1 MRAPSRPAGSAPRPG
16 SRRRRRVDCTPGRTC
31 RSGRHRARGQGD
43 PRTGRRGGPSAGCP
57 PNGVRPPPPS
67 GRSAGPP
74 GYQVAECP
82 NLGPVSAERTAAS
95 SGVGFRSDRGPVLIG
110 VMLSTALVAID
121 ATVIATAVPSVVAD
135 LGGFAQFPWLF
146 SVYLLAQAVTVPV
159 YGKLADV
166 FGRKP
171 VMLFGIGLFLLG
183 SVLCGLS
190 WDMTALIAFRAVQG
204 LGAGAVQPMSMT
216 IVGDLYS
223 LEERAKVQGY
233 IASVWGISSVVGPT
247 LGGVFSEYV
256 SWRWI
261 FFVNIPLCLDAAA
274 TIGLRFTERVDRRR
288 PRIDYAGAG
297 VLTVA
302 LTLLILGLLEGGQ
315 AWAWGSPQGIAVLAA
330 GVALL
335 AAFVVIERRPAAPVV
350 PLRLFRQRLL
360 VATSLVSACVGAAL
374 LGLTSYVPTFVQDVL
389 GTGPLVA
396 GFALPALT
404 LGWPISASQA
414 GRVYLRIGIRSTALI
429 GATVVLLGSGLLLLL
444 DGSSSVLLV
453 GGTSFVIG
461 LGMGFT
467 AAPTLIA
474 AQSAVRWQE
483 RGVVTG
489 LNMFSRSA
497 GSAIGIAVFGAIV
510 NAPLGGQGL
519 EGDRVSP
526 AALTTAVHHVF
537 IGTVVLAVAML
548 AAVLLMPR
556 DRERTPSPAAGDEV
570 TAG

>member
-1 MRAPSRPAGSAPRPG
+1 VSQARAA
-16 SRRRRRVDCTPGRTC
+16 
-31 RSGRHRARGQGD
+31 
-43 PRTGRRGGPSAGCP
+43 
-57 PNGVRPPPPS
+57 
-67 GRSAGPP
+67 
-74 GYQVAECP
+74 
-82 NLGPVSAERTAAS
+82 
-95 SGVGFRSDRGPVLIG
+95 SGVGFRSERGPVLIG

-135 LGGFAQFPWLF
+135 LGGFASFPWLF

-171 VMLFGIGLFLLG
+171 VMLVGIGLFLLG
-183 SVLCGLS
+183 SVLCGAA
-190 WDMTALIAFRAVQG
+190 WDMGALIAFRAVQG

-216 IVGDLYS
+216 IVGDLYT

-261 FFVNIPLCLDAAA
+261 FFVNIPLCLVAAA
-274 TIGLRFTERVDRRR
+274 TIGLRFSERVERRR
-288 PRIDYAGAG
+288 PQIDYAGAG

-302 LTLLILGLLEGGQ
+302 LTLLVLGLLEGGQ
-315 AWAWGSPQGIAVLAA
+315 AWAWASPPSVAVLAGGA
-330 GVALL
+330 VLLGV
-335 AAFVVIERRPAAPVV
+335 FVVLERRAADPVV
-350 PLRLFRQRLL
+350 PLRLLRHRLL

-374 LGLTSYVPTFVQDVL
+374 LGLTSYVPTFVQEVL

-396 GFALPALT
+396 GFALAALT

-414 GRVYLRIGIRSTALI
+414 GRLYLRIGIRSTALV
-429 GATVVLLGSGLLLLL
+429 GAAVVLGGSALLLLL
-444 DGSSSVLLV
+444 DQSSSVLLV
-453 GGTSFVIG
+453 GATSFVIG

-489 LNMFSRSA
+489 LNMFARSA
-497 GSAIGIAVFGAIV
+497 GSAVGIAVFGAVV
-510 NAPLGGQGL
+510 NASLRGRDLASGQVTP
-519 EGDRVSP
+519 E
-526 AALTTAVHHVF
+526 ALTTAVHSVF
-537 IGTVVLAVAML
+537 TGTVVLAVALL

-556 DRERTPSPAAGDEV
+556 DRGRTAAPAQQADEVAAG
-570 TAG
+570 